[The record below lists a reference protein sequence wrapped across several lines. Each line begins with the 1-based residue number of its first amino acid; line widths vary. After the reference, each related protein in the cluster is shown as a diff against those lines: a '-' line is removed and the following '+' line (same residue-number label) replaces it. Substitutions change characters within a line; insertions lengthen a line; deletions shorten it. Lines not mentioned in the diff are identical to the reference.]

1 MTVRDDEA
9 RPSYI
14 EQAFTNLPTHL
25 SLTLP
30 PQPCSVWQR
39 VAVYQNVFALLFN
52 LGRVTGLSFPDSLI
66 VRHGLVTNGP
76 PMQHEQKQC
85 VS

>member
-1 MTVRDDEA
+1 MKMGSDEA
-9 RPSYI
+9 RPPYI
-14 EQAFTNLPTHL
+14 EQAFTNLSTPEPHTPSPTML
-25 SLTLP
+25 SMAEGSLFTKM
-30 PQPCSVWQR
+30 C
-39 VAVYQNVFALLFN
+39 LLFN